1 MDKGK
6 VNIVP
11 PSRQAKWFHLIGVPI
26 GNVSEMYPHGDNVQA
41 VEPWT
46 PPDVMGGMSDAEM
59 EDILNRIEKGFPDG
73 SRYTNS
79 PSAKTR
85 AAWKVVVDVLP
96 EKNEQQAREIIK
108 TWISKKILEHRTSE
122 PQDVQGGGG
131 VVEKRWGDTVLNCNE
146 KWGHCSSLQ

>member
-1 MDKGK
+1 M
-6 VNIVP
+6 
-11 PSRQAKWFHLIGVPI
+11 

-85 AAWKVVVDVLP
+85 AAWKVVVEVIP

-108 TWISKKILEHRTSE
+108 TWISKKVWSTGRIRT
-122 PQDVQGGGG
+122 PNRTR
-131 VVEKRWGDTVLNCNE
+131 KRKGCGEAMWRSRFE
-146 KWGHCSSLQ
+146 LQ